1 MTHEQ
6 IAKFAEL
13 DTCEGILERMI
24 KNGSSKERIKDMMKT
39 VDRLEADANGLWEI
53 EREEIEDMYLS
64 KRGHVSIETAIV
76 KAFNLM
82 AWLIEHGAQAVENAH
97 TPTVR
102 INLK

>member
-39 VDRLEADANGLWEI
+39 VDRLEADANGL
-53 EREEIEDMYLS
+53 
-64 KRGHVSIETAIV
+64 H
-76 KAFNLM
+76 
-82 AWLIEHGAQAVENAH
+82 
-97 TPTVR
+97 
-102 INLK
+102 